1 MIKLIV
7 TANDII
13 APEKNTPVSMPADE
27 IGSLLLLTGHGQ
39 IHR

>member
-7 TANDII
+7 MANDII

-27 IGSLLLLTGHGQ
+27 IYSRLHLTRHGQ

>member
-13 APEKNTPVSMPADE
+13 APEKNTPVPAPADE
-27 IGSLLLLTGHGQ
+27 IDSLLQLTGYGQ
-39 IHR
+39 IYR